1 MTNSDINKIHNLVL
15 EQQYRNM
22 ETMQST
28 ANMLKVD
35 DQKRNPRLST
45 PAWDGIVD
53 PAKGNMLNSF
63 SVDEEQLDATGKLK
77 KMIQHEIDVAPKKMT
92 YAKRVLKKLLDQM
105 DSL

>member
-1 MTNSDINKIHNLVL
+1 MTNSDINKIHSLVM
-15 EQQYRNM
+15 ERQYRDI

-45 PAWDGIVD
+45 PAWDGLVN
-53 PAKGNMLNSF
+53 PSKGNMLNSF
-63 SVDEEQLDATGKLK
+63 SVDEEQLDVAGKLK
-77 KMIQHEIDVAPKKMT
+77 KLIQQEIDAAPKKMT
-92 YAKRVLKKLLDQM
+92 YAKRVLKKLLDQI

>member
-22 ETMQST
+22 ETMQPT
-28 ANMLKVD
+28 ANMLKVS

-45 PAWDGIVD
+45 PEWDGLVN
-53 PAKGNMLNSF
+53 PSKGNMLNSF

-77 KMIQHEIDVAPKKMT
+77 KLIQQEIDVAPKKMT
-92 YAKRVLKKLLDQM
+92 YAKRVLKKLLDQI

>member
-1 MTNSDINKIHNLVL
+1 MTNSDIDKIHNLML
-15 EQQYRNM
+15 EQQFRNM
-22 ETMQST
+22 ETMQPT
-28 ANMLKVD
+28 ANMIKAS

-53 PAKGNMLNSF
+53 PAKSKTLNTISI
-63 SVDEEQLDATGKLK
+63 DEEQPDAAGKIK

-105 DSL
+105 DSI